1 MQERKI
7 ISAAISGTSAMTLF
21 SKAASAVKG
30 NNFSE
35 PEILGRILCELMP
48 DLKPQYARIAGWNIH
63 YAVGFMFTM
72 LYSKIIEERKRKT
85 SLKSGIILGFLSG
98 LVGIFV
104 WKLVLGLSKS
114 AGVED
119 KSSFY
124 RHIWVAHLVFGA
136 FTAVGYQM
144 LTPQNAEKLKEL
156 AAKYGIAA

>member
-1 MQERKI
+1 
-7 ISAAISGTSAMTLF
+7 MTLF
-21 SKAASAVKG
+21 SKIASVVRG
-30 NNFSE
+30 VNFDE

-72 LYSKIIEERKRKT
+72 LYAKVLEERKRKP
-85 SLKSGIILGFLSG
+85 SLKSGLILGVLSG

-119 KSSFY
+119 KGSFY
-124 RHIWVAHLVFGA
+124 KHIWVAHLVFGA
-136 FTAVGYQM
+136 FSAVGYQM

-156 AAKYGIAA
+156 AHRYGIAA